1 VNIFPPVPKSF
12 SKAAEDAHMVKNVQV
27 FLDVVKYVEVVS
39 NLQSWARTHAV
50 LVIGLYDLLDP
61 MT

>member
-39 NLQSWARTHAV
+39 KI
-50 LVIGLYDLLDP
+50 LVFLTYKAGREPTPYW
-61 MT
+61 